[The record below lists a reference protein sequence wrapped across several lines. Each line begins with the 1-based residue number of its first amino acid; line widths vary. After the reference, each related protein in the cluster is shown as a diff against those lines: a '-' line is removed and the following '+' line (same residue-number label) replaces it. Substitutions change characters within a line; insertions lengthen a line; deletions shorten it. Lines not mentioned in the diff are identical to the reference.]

1 MALLPEASVDHI
13 NEAIRLFKVST
24 LNAATAGMSGEGMMS
39 AEMVQEV
46 QTVEDML
53 KRRLA
58 IGSSVPVGKIVE
70 QLVQQGRRVHV
81 VRQAVDAL
89 VKKGEMKTTNQ
100 RRMLTRVR

>member
-1 MALLPEASVDHI
+1 M
-13 NEAIRLFKVST
+13 
-24 LNAATAGMSGEGMMS
+24 NAASAGVAGEGMMS
-39 AEMVQEV
+39 PEVAVEV
-46 QTVEDML
+46 QSVEEML

-70 QLVQQGRRVHV
+70 QLVVQGRRLHV
-81 VRQAVDAL
+81 VRMAVDAL